1 MSEEV
6 KLSEVMEEERKLDE
20 KLQVDSKQGVS
31 VKKKEKAWLNLVE
44 AAKGL
49 ARTDEE
55 KEEARLKL
63 VGTAEKLARTAK
75 EKERV
80 RLKLVGTAKDLART
94 AKEKEETRVKLVK
107 TAENLAR
114 TAKEKERVRLK
125 LVEVTKKLAR
135 TAKEKERV
143 RLKLVGIAKKLART
157 AKEKERVRLKLAEV
171 TKNLAKIAKEKVRL
185 ELVGTAEKLAETA
198 KKEEM
203 FFNELEKVN
212 KELKNLD
219 LVKTDFLNMVSHELK
234 TPLTAMSAHLEILE
248 DERIDSDG
256 NSQVNKS
263 IYAIKRNNKQLG
275 MLISNLLEISR
286 IQSRTLELNIEKLD
300 AAKVAFE
307 VIDDLEALM
316 ELDKVKIIKK
326 CNKVPKVSVDRQRL
340 VEVFNNLLSNAIK
353 FTDKGYIR
361 IGCKKKGEFVVFNI
375 TDTGMGIKKEQ
386 ISHLFD
392 KFYQASDNSIKHGG
406 TGLGL
411 PITKQLLELQ
421 GGDLSVKSV
430 YGKGSTFTIRLPI
443 KYKESKEYVSFGAGK
458 EGEKSAVI

>member
-80 RLKLVGTAKDLART
+80 RLKLVGTA
-94 AKEKEETRVKLVK
+94 E
-107 TAENLAR
+107 
-114 TAKEKERVRLK
+114 
-125 LVEVTKKLAR
+125 KLAR
-135 TAKEKERV
+135 TEKEKEGV
-143 RLKLVGIAKKLART
+143 RLKLVGTAKKLAQT
-157 AKEKERVRLKLAEV
+157 EKEKER
-171 TKNLAKIAKEKVRL
+171 VRL

-458 EGEKSAVI
+458 EGEKSAVIGIRKEGGAK